1 MDCYSQQKRMIIV
14 KGDDTGFNNKKFISI
29 NISSQTLNLQ
39 ALTAKLELCGVTK
52 AFTDLTQELVVNYT
66 ALETS
71 TFPLG
76 NQNGILRFFDS
87 QSRRET
93 LTSVLPFKIIGIVT
107 KGMEITNEYTLNFDI
122 KDNYSYTLDIEVT
135 ANITDHNSLLGRE
148 DPNCHTVGAITGLQA
163 ALNSKQDVIEDLSTI
178 RAGAALGAT
187 ALQPSALNNTTL
199 TGNTTAEALKIG
211 GYNALTTNS
220 ALDGTKLN
228 EKTVSKDALTQSV
241 QDSLE
246 KADSAVQTIETGTDN
261 GTISVDGTDVE
272 VKGLDS
278 AAFTPASDYATAAQG
293 EKADTA
299 VQTIET
305 GTTDGTISVDGTEVE
320 VAGLG
325 SAAFT
330 DTDAYATAAQGEK
343 ADTAVQTITTGSSNG
358 SINVDG
364 TDIDVKGLGTAAYTP
379 SSDYATAAQGQ
390 KADSALQAEDVI
402 NNVASTSVTKPLSA
416 NMGKSLQDQ
425 IDNLK
430 QRGHFLSL
438 WNCATGLAQS
448 NPPQSPYVYQAGD
461 FFIIGTV
468 AAGGSTNYKPDG
480 SSYTTGVAS
489 TTVETEA
496 VDENDVY
503 WYDGT
508 NWLLQINTQKEV
520 TFGSIAGDPYDNSNL
535 SGALNAKQNEL
546 TPGTGIDITSDTI
559 SNSGVRSVATGSTD
573 GTISV
578 DTGGTTAEVAVAG
591 LGSAAF
597 KAAASFATSAQGTK
611 ADTAIQDVRT
621 GTTNGTLAVDG
632 VDVAVKGLGSAAY
645 TPSTDYA
652 TSAQGAKAD
661 TAVQNT
667 ATGTNGLTIAG
678 TASVNSGA
686 TNVGYSSVAGTSGTT
701 SFGYNARA
709 WNGSSTAI
717 GANANA
723 GPTYSIAIG
732 AAAATQTGAG
742 AIQIGRGTNSEA
754 GTLCIGSTTDG
765 TNFTNYKL
773 LDSDGTIPA
782 GRLPN
787 AITSSQITIATTDWS
802 SNTCTKSV
810 TGVTSTSD
818 VFVAPAPTLSNIKAY
833 SEANVFC
840 SAVGSG
846 TVTFTCETTP
856 TTALTVNIGVN

>member
-39 ALTAKLELCGVTK
+39 TLTAKLELCGVTK

-93 LTSVLPFKIIGIVT
+93 LTSVLPFKVIGIVT

-148 DPNCHTVGAITGLQA
+148 DPNCHSVGAITGLQS
-163 ALNSKQDVIEDLSTI
+163 LLDSKQDVIEDLSTI

-211 GYNALTTNS
+211 GHDALTTNS
-220 ALDGTKLN
+220 TLDGGKLS
-228 EKTVSKDALTQSV
+228 TGSVSKTALATSV
-241 QDSLE
+241 QASLD
-246 KADSAVQTIETGTDN
+246 KADTAVQTITTGTDN
-261 GTISVDGTDVE
+261 GTISVDGTDVS
-272 VKGLDS
+272 VKGLGS
-278 AAFTPASDYATAAQG
+278 AAFTDSTEYDAAGAASTAETNAKNYADGVASTAETNAKNYADGLSVNYATAAQG
-293 EKADTA
+293 QKADTA
-299 VQTIET
+299 VQTIQT
-305 GTTDGTISVDGTEVE
+305 GTANGT
-320 VAGLG
+320 
-325 SAAFT
+325 
-330 DTDAYATAAQGEK
+330 
-343 ADTAVQTITTGSSNG
+343 
-358 SINVDG
+358 INVDG
-364 TDIDVKGLGTAAYTP
+364 SDVAVKGLGTAAYTP
-379 SSDYATAAQGQ
+379 SSDYATAAQGIT
-390 KADSALQAEDVI
+390 ADSALQPEDVI
-402 NNVASTSVTKPLSA
+402 DNVASTSVTKPLSA

-448 NPPQSPYVYQAGD
+448 NPPQSPYTYQAGD

-468 AAGGSTNYKPDG
+468 AAEGSTNYRPDG

-520 TFGSIAGDPYDNSNL
+520 TFGSVAGDPYDNSNL
-535 SGALNAKQNEL
+535 ASALNAKQDEL
-546 TPGTGIDITSDTI
+546 TQGTGIDITSNTI
-559 SNSGVRSVATGSTD
+559 SNSGVRSVATGTTD
-573 GTISV
+573 GTIAV
-578 DTGGTTAEVAVAG
+578 NTGGTSAEVAVAG

-632 VDVAVKGLGSAAY
+632 ADVAVKGLGSAAY

-652 TSAQGAKAD
+652 TSSQGAKAD
-661 TAVQNT
+661 TALQNI

-678 TASVNSGA
+678 TASTNQGA
-686 TNVGYSSVAGTSGTT
+686 TNVGYSSLAATSGAT

-709 WNGSSTAI
+709 WYGSSLAM
-717 GANANA
+717 GANSNA

-732 AAAATQTGAG
+732 AAAATQTGKG

-765 TNFTNYKL
+765 ENFTNYKL
-773 LDSDGTIPA
+773 LDSDGTIPV

-787 AITSSQITIATTDWS
+787 AITSTQVTIATTDWS
-802 SNTCTKSV
+802 SNTCTKNI
-810 TGVTSTSD
+810 TGVTATSD
-818 VFVAPAPTLSNIKAY
+818 VFVAPAPTLANIKAY

-840 SAVGSG
+840 SAIGSG

-856 TTALTVNIGVN
+856 TTSLTVNIGVN